1 MDDESCKPCKRKS
14 LEGFGFGIERTLEDY
29 EKYAGLK
36 FKTRQVHQETIAN
49 QFPPIIS
56 DYETGLV
63 SKIKYC
69 INVYKGVLTE
79 TDYDSAAVAFLDKD
93 GNDLY
98 RQDITGEE
106 LMGLMNSN
114 TEDQFIQ
121 IWREYESINQPI
133 SWRVW
138 PHSTSKGWM
147 DRIEDKISYE

>member
-1 MDDESCKPCKRKS
+1 MDPGGCPPCKRKS
-14 LEGFGFGIERTLEDY
+14 LEGFGFGTERTLEDY

-36 FKTRQVHQETIAN
+36 FKTRQIHQETIAN

-69 INVYKGVLTE
+69 INVYKGALTE
-79 TDYDSAAVAFLDKD
+79 TDYDSAAVAFLDSEGK
-93 GNDLY
+93 DLY
-98 RQDITGEE
+98 RQDISGEE
-106 LMGLMNSN
+106 LKGLMNTN
-114 TEDQFIQ
+114 KDDQFIQ
-121 IWREYESINQPI
+121 IWRDYESDKQPV

-138 PHSTSKGWM
+138 PHSISKGWM